1 MKDRLKLKLYHL
13 IGKLTR
19 NYTLEN
25 RLIFKIKLREHSYI
39 PSPRWGNVINSGG
52 KLVMQ
57 K

>member
-39 PSPRWGNVINSGG
+39 PSPRRGNVINSGG
-52 KLVMQ
+52 RLVMQ